1 MSGLAS
7 ARCLNHEAR
16 EAASRC
22 PSCANYFCRECVVI
36 FEDRVTCAACLKA
49 LSGQVRNPSQSG
61 LGVSGVAFAIAGLL
75 STWFVFYAAAWI
87 ILQFRE
93 RVPAP

>member
-1 MSGLAS
+1 MGRLAA

-16 EAASRC
+16 EAVSRC
-22 PSCANYFCRECVVI
+22 PSCGNYFCRECVTI
-36 FEDRVTCAACLKA
+36 FEDRVICAACLTA
-49 LSGQVRNPSQSG
+49 VSGQHRETPKGG
-61 LGVSGVAFAIAGLL
+61 LGALGAVLGIGGLL
-75 STWFVFYAAAWI
+75 SAWFVFYAAAWI

>member
-16 EAASRC
+16 EAVSRC
-22 PSCANYFCRECVVI
+22 PSCRNYFCRECISI
-36 FEDRVTCAACLKA
+36 FEGRVICATCLKA
-49 LSGQVRNPSQSG
+49 VAARAPDAPVR
-61 LGVSGVAFAIAGLL
+61 GVGAAGVVLAVGGLL
-75 STWFVFYAAAWI
+75 SAWFLFYAAAWM